1 VDINNLIAFIEV
13 AEKKS
18 FSRSAESLN
27 LTQPAVSKRVAA
39 LESELSAKLFDRV
52 GRSIHLTEAGRILLP
67 CARQISSE
75 LARIENVI
83 SNLGD
88 EVGGTLSVGTTE
100 YIGTHRLPA
109 VLKTFHTK
117 FPTVELDLHFANS
130 EQTLS
135 ALISGAT
142 ELALCCLTARE
153 LSKLG
158 PKISCRQIWKN
169 NLAIVA
175 AHDHPLNSEDAVSLK
190 MLSDTPAILPPSS
203 AVTRKLIDE
212 VFDQHKLRPKVS
224 MEVGDSMTVRSM
236 ASIGIGWACLPDWQV
251 DDTVSVIKT
260 DELQLNQVINLI
272 YHSDRTLSNSVN
284 AFIDLLT
291 DNKGSDSTKNIKSIK
306 EKSRTPETS

>member
-100 YIGTHRLPA
+100 HIGTHRLPA
-109 VLKTFHTK
+109 VLKTFRTK

-135 ALISGAT
+135 TLINGTT
-142 ELALCCLTARE
+142 ELALCCLTPSE
-153 LSKLG
+153 LLKLSA
-158 PKISCRQIWKN
+158 KISCRQIWKN
-169 NLAIVA
+169 NLTIVA
-175 AHDHPLNSEDAVSLK
+175 AHDHPLISEDAVSLK
-190 MLSDTPAILPPSS
+190 TLSNTPAILPPLS
-203 AVTRKLIDE
+203 AVTRKLINE
-212 VFDQHKLRPKVS
+212 VFDQHKLRPQIS
-224 MEVGDSMTVRSM
+224 MEAGEAITVRSM

-251 DDTVSVIKT
+251 DDTVSVINT
-260 DELQLNQVINLI
+260 DELQLSQVVNLF
-272 YHSDRTLSNSVN
+272 YHSDRT
-284 AFIDLLT
+284 I
-291 DNKGSDSTKNIKSIK
+291 
-306 EKSRTPETS
+306 